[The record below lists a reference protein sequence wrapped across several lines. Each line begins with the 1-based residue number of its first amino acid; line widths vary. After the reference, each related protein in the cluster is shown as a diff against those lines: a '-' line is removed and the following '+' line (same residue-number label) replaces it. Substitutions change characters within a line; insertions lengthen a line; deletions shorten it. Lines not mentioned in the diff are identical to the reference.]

1 VCRCDERLKAKTEDD
16 TRLIYT
22 GLCGG
27 LQLVVI
33 NDLQLCVCLQTKK
46 KIDDY
51 YETRKRE
58 VKIRLMN
65 EGRGDERLKVRVEES
80 TCLTYTGLNDKT
92 K

>member
-1 VCRCDERLKAKTEDD
+1 VCRCDERLKTKTEDD

-33 NDLQLCVCLQTKK
+33 NDLQLCVCLQPKTKL
-46 KIDDY
+46 DVC
-51 YETRKRE
+51 YESRKRE

-65 EGRGDERLKVRVEES
+65 EGRGD
-80 TCLTYTGLNDKT
+80 D
-92 K
+92 